1 MRFTTRKRRQP
12 PAVIIVALIDVLIV
26 VLIFLMVTTTF
37 KHQQPAMKLAL
48 PEAKQAKPGASDERP
63 LVVTIAKQEPYFYLD
78 TIPVT
83 LEKLKA
89 ELQDRAKRNP
99 QLQLAVRA
107 DTDAPFGKIVNV
119 MDAAKAANIKSA
131 VSAFTK
137 APARK

>member
-48 PEAKQAKPGASDERP
+48 PVSEQAKPGASETTP
-63 LVVTIAKQEPYFYLD
+63 VVVTIAKQEPYFYLD
-78 TIPVT
+78 TLPVT

-89 ELQDRAKRNP
+89 ELQDRARKNP
-99 QLQLAVRA
+99 QLNLAVRA
-107 DTDAPFGKIVNV
+107 DTEAPFGKIVNV

-137 APARK
+137 APGKK